1 MKVVILAGGKG
12 TRLSEL
18 TEVIPKPMVKVGGI
32 PILTH
37 ILNIYSFYGFNDFII
52 ALGYKSSFIKKYFLN
67 HKKIIKIDSS
77 NKNEISLTLNNSLK
91 KKINVHLVE
100 TGINTLTGGRL
111 LRLKKYLNKET
122 FMMTYGDGLANVNIN
137 NLLKYHKLNKKI
149 VTVTAVHPIARFGE
163 LNLKKNLVKSF
174 KEKPQTKNTWINGG
188 FFVMEPKIFS
198 FIKNDKTIL
207 ENEPL
212 EYTSSI
218 NQFIAFRHSGFW
230 QCMDT
235 LRDKNLLDKLWK
247 EKKAMW
253 KVW

>member
-77 NKNEISLTLNNSLK
+77 NKNEISLTINNSLK

-212 EYTSSI
+212 EYISSI